1 MAIVTMKQLLES
13 GVHFGHQTRDWN
25 PRMEPYIY
33 TSRNK
38 IHIINLE
45 KTVDLV
51 RDAYNFVR
59 DKVAEGGEVL
69 FVCTKKQG
77 SDIIQEEAERCGMH
91 YVKYRWWGGMLTNF
105 ETISKSI
112 ERLKELERQEES
124 GLIATL
130 SKKEK
135 SRLMKERSRLER
147 GLSGIKEMNRPPD
160 VMVVI
165 DADLEEIAIAEARK
179 LKIPVV
185 ALLDTNCNPEDID
198 YIIPGN
204 DDAIRS
210 IKLIGSIIADAVL
223 EGKNLKSSAK
233 KEAEK
238 AQPAEEEDK
247 SEKAGENKKEK
258 KKPAKKA
265 EPKKEKE
272 TKVEEKSTAKVE
284 SVKESKEKLEK
295 ETVPEEEVNTK
306 APKAEEK
313 EIEEEKK
320 ETKKEDSK
328 EKIKD
333 E

>member
-77 SDIIQEEAERCGMH
+77 SDIIEEEAKRCGMH

-135 SRLMKERSRLER
+135 SRLMKEKSRLER
-147 GLSGIKEMNRPPD
+147 GLSGIKELNRPPD
-160 VMVVI
+160 VMFVV
-165 DADLEEIAIAEARK
+165 DADLEDIAIAEAKK
-179 LKIPVV
+179 LKIPIV

-198 YIIPGN
+198 YVIPGN
-204 DDAIRS
+204 DDAIRA

-223 EGKNLKSSAK
+223 EGKNLQTAAKKKAQKAQPEKKEEEKAEKTSKSKKEEKKSAK
-233 KEAEK
+233 K
-238 AQPAEEEDK
+238 
-247 SEKAGENKKEK
+247 S
-258 KKPAKKA
+258 
-265 EPKKEKE
+265 
-272 TKVEEKSTAKVE
+272 
-284 SVKESKEKLEK
+284 ESKEDKPKPKTKEK
-295 ETVPEEEVNTK
+295 PEK
-306 APKAEEK
+306 AD
-313 EIEEEKK
+313 KK
-320 ETKKEDSK
+320 EESTEN
-328 EKIKD
+328 IKD